1 MLGSCVRAESMKLRR
16 SPIWLAYLLL
26 PAFSCFIGSAN
37 YSANLEVLTP
47 GWENLWTQ
55 QTIFICYFF
64 LPPLLGV
71 GCSYLWR
78 LEHAG
83 ANWNGLMC
91 APVSPGCVFG
101 AKLIVG
107 AVLSA
112 VSFAS
117 IAAFYVVSGVVLGV
131 PGTFPTAQIA
141 LYLGLGFLGS
151 LVIVAFQ
158 LVVSMLVRSFAA
170 PVGVALAG
178 GVAGLVATLAGAGNV
193 FPYSLVQT
201 AMNSN
206 NLVDLSM
213 ATIIQV
219 SLFSIV
225 YVALACAFATRRLS
239 RQDIVATV

>member
-1 MLGSCVRAESMKLRR
+1 MLGSCVRAEFMKLRR

-83 ANWNGLMC
+83 ANWNSLMC

-101 AKLIVG
+101 AKLVVG

-131 PGTFPTAQIA
+131 PGTFPIAQIA

-170 PVGVALAG
+170 PVGMALAG
-178 GVAGLVATLAGAGNV
+178 GVAGLMATIAGAGYV
-193 FPYSLVQT
+193 FPYSLMQMG
-201 AMNSN
+201 MNSN
-206 NLVDLSM
+206 AMVSLSASNV
-213 ATIIQV
+213 ATIV
-219 SLFSIV
+219 VMSV
-225 YVALACAFATRRLS
+225 VWTAAAVAFAILRLRRH
-239 RQDIVATV
+239 DIHAS